1 MVSVDKVS
9 GGGGTT
15 AGVGGGEMERAR
27 GRCRVRGMR
36 CSSVGARPRLRAD
49 NNASWNLSR
58 GRAALVQQE
67 VAAISAVEAANR
79 AGSEFRVYSSKT
91 TANPKEEAVRQ
102 AAKKEAATQM
112 ATVRCGEEASW
123 RWRRQ

>member
-9 GGGGTT
+9 GGGGAT

-79 AGSEFRVYSSKT
+79 AG
-91 TANPKEEAVRQ
+91 AKEEAVRQ

-112 ATVRCGEEASW
+112 AMVRCGEEASW